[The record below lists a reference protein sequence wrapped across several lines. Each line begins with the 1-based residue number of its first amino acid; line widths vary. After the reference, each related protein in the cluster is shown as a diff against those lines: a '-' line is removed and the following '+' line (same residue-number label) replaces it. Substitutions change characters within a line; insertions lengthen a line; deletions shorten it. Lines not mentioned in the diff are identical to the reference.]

1 MEPKIKTDKL
11 NFIKTK
17 SFGAS
22 EDTLR
27 NRKDEPQNMGKYL
40 QIICLIKI

>member
-1 MEPKIKTDKL
+1 MDSRYYMEPKIKTDKL

-27 NRKDEPQNMGKYL
+27 N
-40 QIICLIKI
+40 